1 METIE
6 AGGLRIERESFG
18 EHFATNCFVVR
29 SVTGGGT
36 VVVDPGQ
43 GALPWLEERFADLGR
58 GPDAILVTHGHMDHT
73 WDVLPV
79 ARRWSAP
86 VYVHGLDRRYL
97 ADPASALAAHFPGKL
112 LEGHPA
118 AIPPD
123 CRETP
128 QQAVSVGG
136 LTWRALHT
144 PGHTPG
150 SVCFVIEDVE
160 GAGACVATGDTVLA
174 HAPGP
179 VFPPLG
185 RQDDHDRSLVSLRPV
200 LRGDIWLLPGHGACA
215 EGPVAWVS

>member
-6 AGGLRIERESFG
+6 SGGLRVERESFG

-29 SVTGGGT
+29 SIVGGGT

-43 GALPWLEERFADLGR
+43 GAFPWLEERLAGQEV
-58 GPDAILVTHGHMDHT
+58 DAVLITHGHMDHT

-86 VYVHGLDRRYL
+86 VYVHRFDQRYL
-97 ADPASALAAHFPGKL
+97 ADPASALAAHFPGRL

-118 AIPPD
+118 ELPPD
-123 CRETP
+123 CREVTREP
-128 QQAVSVGG
+128 VSVGG
-136 LTWRALHT
+136 LSWRAVHT

-150 SVCFVIEDVE
+150 SVCFVIGEAE
-160 GAGACVATGDTVLA
+160 GSRAFVATGDTALA
-174 HAPGP
+174 HSPGP

-185 RQDDHDRSLVSLRPV
+185 HQGDHDRSLVSLRHV
-200 LRGDIWLLPGHGACA
+200 LQEGVWMLPGHGPCI
-215 EGPVAWVS
+215 EGPVTWVS